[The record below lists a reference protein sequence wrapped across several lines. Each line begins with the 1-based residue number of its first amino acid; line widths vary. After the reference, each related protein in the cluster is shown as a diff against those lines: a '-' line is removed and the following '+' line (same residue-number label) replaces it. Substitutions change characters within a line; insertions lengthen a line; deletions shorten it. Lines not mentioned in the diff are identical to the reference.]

1 MSDAPPRGWVRAKIA
16 DATEFVPHAN
26 PENSPEKDFGY
37 VDISAI
43 DNSTFSINHV
53 HAAQGNS
60 SRLCAFVPSSDT
72 PISRAVRRQQR
83 RVIAASEPVA
93 AQKLEPHENE

>member
-1 MSDAPPRGWVRAKIA
+1 MSDALPQGWVRAKIA
-16 DATEFVPHAN
+16 DATEFVPNAN
-26 PENSPEKDFGY
+26 PENSPEEDFGS

-60 SRLCAFVPSSDT
+60 SRLCAFGMT
-72 PISRAVRRQQR
+72 RRNR
-83 RVIAASEPVA
+83 RRPTAATTFP
-93 AQKLEPHENE
+93 